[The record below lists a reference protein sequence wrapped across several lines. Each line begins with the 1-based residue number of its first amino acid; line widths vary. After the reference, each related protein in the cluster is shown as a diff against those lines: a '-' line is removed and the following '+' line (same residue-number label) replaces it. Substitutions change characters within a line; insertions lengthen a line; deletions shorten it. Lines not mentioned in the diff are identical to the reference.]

1 MKQPST
7 YFKVGVFVLLCLAGL
22 LFGLL
27 FVEADA
33 LRGEA
38 VLVETYID
46 ESVQGL
52 NVGSDVLHRGVKIG
66 SVREITFVYS
76 KYKDSLPP
84 DSPEFKKFSRF
95 VMVVM
100 AIDPRRFPGLD
111 KDPTLIKAMLR
122 NQASLGLRFKLSYQG
137 ITGISFLEADY
148 VDPERNP
155 ELQVPWVPEH
165 PYISSSP
172 SLFTSFTQALESV
185 FLRLERIKFEELF
198 DQMTQTLA
206 GIQTAVKEADVAEI
220 RKSAIAMMDDFKATN
235 EAVQRLL
242 AETDEPAPGNLR
254 VAIQQFSDT
263 LNRVDGILAQHEMDI
278 DAVMVHL
285 KILVENLRQ
294 ISDSIKDNP
303 ARLLF
308 AAPPAK
314 SEVVQ

>member
-7 YFKVGVFVLLCLAGL
+7 YFKVGLFVLLCLAGL
-22 LFGLL
+22 LCGLL
-27 FVEADA
+27 FVQADA
-33 LRGEA
+33 LHGEA

-66 SVREITFVYS
+66 SVKEITFVYS
-76 KYKDSLPP
+76 KYKDHLPP
-84 DSPEFKKFSRF
+84 DSPEFKQFSRY

-111 KDPTLIKAMLR
+111 ENPMLIKAMLR

-148 VDPERNP
+148 VDPERDP
-155 ELQVPWVPEH
+155 ELQVPWVPEY
-165 PYISSSP
+165 PYIASSP

-185 FLRLERIKFEELF
+185 FLRLEKIDFEKMFGE
-198 DQMTQTLA
+198 MTATLE
-206 GIQTAVKEADVAEI
+206 GIQTAVKDANVAEI
-220 RKSAIAMMDDFKATN
+220 RQSAVAMMDDFKATN
-235 EAVQRLL
+235 AVVQQFLSESDS
-242 AETDEPAPGNLR
+242 AAPGNLR
-254 VAIQQFSDT
+254 TAIQQFSDT
-263 LNRVDGILAQHEMDI
+263 LGRVDGLLAQHEMDI
-278 DAVMVHL
+278 DAVLTNL
-285 KILVENLRQ
+285 KIVVENLRQ

-308 AAPPAK
+308 SAPPAK